1 MNILIVSSE
10 FPPGP
15 GGIGTHAQQLASG
28 FASLSWKPLVL
39 TSQDYA
45 SDEEIDRF
53 NQVQPFPV
61 VRFRRIGNP
70 LPEALYREALL
81 GRWIR
86 RHNAQVLIAS
96 GSRSVILLA
105 GRVHERKLPWIAV
118 AHGSEVAGPAG
129 WEARAVRWAF
139 GRATSVVCVSDFTR
153 QQLGSAGVAA
163 PRTLVIPNGADH
175 TRFVLLPAEDARAVR
190 RELGL
195 EGTRLLITVGNVTER
210 KGQDTVVRAL
220 PAILREAPSTH
231 YLVAG
236 LPTKGE
242 ELQNLA
248 RELGVADR
256 VHLLGRTEA
265 GLLVR
270 LLNAAD
276 VCVMTSRRTSSGE
289 VEGYGIAAVEAAL
302 CGLPSVVAGGSGL
315 AEAVQDRVTGL
326 VVPPDDHG
334 ATAAAVLLLLGDE
347 AARKEMGE
355 RARRRA
361 QTEQTWHRSVQRYAE
376 VVRGLAHPVSS
387 PATRGLPSQG
397 RLL

>member
-1 MNILIVSSE
+1 MQ
-10 FPPGP
+10 G
-15 GGIGTHAQQLASG
+15 
-28 FASLSWKPLVL
+28 
-39 TSQDYA
+39 
-45 SDEEIDRF
+45 
-53 NQVQPFPV
+53 
-61 VRFRRIGNP
+61 
-70 LPEALYREALL
+70 
-81 GRWIR
+81 
-86 RHNAQVLIAS
+86 
-96 GSRSVILLA
+96 
-105 GRVHERKLPWIAV
+105 
-118 AHGSEVAGPAG
+118 
-129 WEARAVRWAF
+129 
-139 GRATSVVCVSDFTR
+139 
-153 QQLGSAGVAA
+153 AGVAA
-163 PRTLVIPNGADH
+163 ARTLVIPNGADH

-195 EGTRLLITVGNVTER
+195 QGARLLITVGNVTER

-231 YLVAG
+231 YLVVG
-236 LPTKGE
+236 LPTRGE

-248 RELGVADR
+248 RELGLADR

-276 VCVMTSRRTSSGE
+276 VLVMTSRRTSSGE

-326 VVPPDDHG
+326 VVPPDDEG

-361 QTEQTWHRSVQRYAE
+361 ETEQTWHRSVQRYAE
-376 VVRGLAHPVSS
+376 VVRSLGLPATS